1 MTKEKPKEKPFL
13 QRIKLLDE
21 RITTLEEKI
30 KAIEERNIPAATPS
44 VTPEQLFQSK
54 SQNPIPMEYREI
66 IDTVLNHSFGITI
79 DPLPDRPAFML
90 NIIVPEKY
98 SNMDANEKA
107 VKKVDLR
114 AKIIHY
120 AEGSNGV
127 RQYAELIANNLGPEL
142 RANIIADRAL
152 LI

>member
-30 KAIEERNIPAATPS
+30 KAIEERNIPVTTNS
-44 VTPEQLFQSK
+44 VAPVQLIQS
-54 SQNPIPMEYREI
+54 QYPIPMEYREI

-90 NIIVPEKY
+90 NIIVPDKY
-98 SNMDANEKA
+98 SNMDPNEKA